1 MKALTFYYKGKNYKG
16 LSMTDIYLNNSTDKG
31 KNSESL

>member
-1 MKALTFYYKGKNYKG
+1 
-16 LSMTDIYLNNSTDKG
+16 MTDIYLNNSTDKG